1 VNARFASLIG
11 IWFLVA
17 CTSPMAK
24 PLTMLQAPAGVSPA
38 VAAQLDRG
46 NALYADQKW
55 AEAEQVYRQT
65 IAAEPTLAEAH
76 YNLATALYRAGNKV
90 EAKKHYME
98 AANLAPGNKV
108 IWDAPPLRAG
118 SEDLD
123 FNKRSYL
130 DAKPQ

>member
-1 VNARFASLIG
+1 MNARLISLVG

-17 CTSPMAK
+17 CTSPLSK
-24 PLTMLQAPAGVSPA
+24 PLRVLQAPAEVSPA
-38 VAAQLDRG
+38 VAAQLERG
-46 NALYADQKW
+46 NGLFAAQKW

-65 IAAEPTLAEAH
+65 IVAEPTLAEAH
-76 YNLATALYRAGNKV
+76 YNLATTLYRTGNKV

-108 IWDAPPLRAG
+108 IWDAPPLRA
-118 SEDLD
+118 SSVDDDL
-123 FNKRSYL
+123 NKKSYL

>member
-1 VNARFASLIG
+1 MNARFVSLIG

-17 CTSPMAK
+17 CTSPIAK
-24 PLTMLQAPAGVSPA
+24 PPQVLQAPAGVSPA
-38 VAAQLDRG
+38 VAEQLDRG

-55 AEAEQVYRQT
+55 AEAEQVYRQI

-76 YNLATALYRAGNKV
+76 YNLGTALYRAGNKV

-98 AANLAPGNKV
+98 AANLAPGNRV
-108 IWDAPPLRAG
+108 IWDAPPLRA
-118 SEDLD
+118 SSADYDL
-123 FNKRSYL
+123 NKRSYL

>member
-1 VNARFASLIG
+1 MNATFLTLIG

-17 CTSPMAK
+17 CASPLAK
-24 PLTMLQAPAGVSPA
+24 PPRVLQAPAGVSPA
-38 VAAQLDRG
+38 VTAQLDQG
-46 NALYADQKW
+46 NALFAAQKW
-55 AEAEQVYRQT
+55 AEAEQAFRQT

-76 YNLATALYRAGNKV
+76 YNLAATLDRAGKKA

-108 IWDAPPLRAG
+108 IWDAPPLRA
-118 SEDLD
+118 SSFNDDLS
-123 FNKRSYL
+123 KKSYL

>member
-1 VNARFASLIG
+1 MNATFVSLIG

-17 CTSPMAK
+17 CTSPLPK
-24 PLTMLQAPAGVSPA
+24 PLTVLQAPAGVSLA

-46 NALYADQKW
+46 NALFAAQKW
-55 AEAEQVYRQT
+55 VEAEQVYRQT

-76 YNLATALYRAGNKV
+76 YNLATTLYRAGNKV

-108 IWDAPPLRAG
+108 IWDAPPLRA
-118 SEDLD
+118 SSADYDLKKKS
-123 FNKRSYL
+123 FL

>member
-1 VNARFASLIG
+1 MNSIFVSVIG

-17 CTSPMAK
+17 CASPTSK
-24 PLTMLQAPAGVSPA
+24 PLTVLQAPAGVSPT

-46 NALYADQKW
+46 NALFAAQKW
-55 AEAEQVYRQT
+55 VEAEQVYRQT

-76 YNLATALYRAGNKV
+76 YNLANTLYRTGNKV

-108 IWDAPPLRAG
+108 IWDAPPLRA
-118 SEDLD
+118 SSFNDDLS
-123 FNKRSYL
+123 KKSYL